1 MPKVLI
7 PLADGFEEIEALAL
21 VDILRRAEI
30 VVVLAGLQPGPV
42 VSARNVSIIPDETI
56 DNVTAAG
63 FDMIILPGGQ
73 PGADNLSKDSRIKRL
88 LNDFNSAGKIVGAIC
103 AAPIVLAGAG
113 LLSGK
118 RVTCYPSYRDKLGN
132 ALYEDTLVVSDG
144 NIITSQ
150 GPGTAITFA
159 LAVVSRLAGRH
170 VAEAIGKDLLAPD
183 AQLEREI
190 WDQRLFN
197 NTIQSLVGALEM
209 KDSYTQGHAKR
220 VTEYSL
226 CIGSKLNLH
235 VTELRDLYLGA
246 VLHDIGKIGT
256 EEHLLNKPE
265 GLNLRE
271 ETLIREH
278 PLNGTLFIV
287 GIENL
292 SHIVPTIL
300 HHHERW
306 DGTGYPGRLKGEQIP
321 LHARIV
327 SIADSF
333 DAMVS
338 ARSYR
343 PALDKETAIR
353 ELQKEKGTQ
362 FDPFLVDVF
371 IECLNDSPYEMRDF
385 SYYF

>member
-7 PLADGFEEIEALAL
+7 PLANGFEELEALAL
-21 VDILRRAEI
+21 VDVLRRAEI
-30 VVVLAGLQPGPV
+30 EVVTAGLQTGPV
-42 VSARNVSIIPDETI
+42 TSARKLALLPDTTI
-56 DNVTAAG
+56 DTVTANN

-73 PGADNLSKDSRIKRL
+73 PGADNLNSDTRIHKL
-88 LNDFNSAGKIVGAIC
+88 LLDFSATGKIIGAIC
-103 AAPIVLAGAG
+103 AAPIVLAAAG
-113 LLSGK
+113 LLQGK
-118 RVTCYPSYRDKLGN
+118 RATCYPTYRDRLDGAN
-132 ALYEDTLVVSDG
+132 YDDRQVVTDG
-144 NIITSQ
+144 TIITSQ
-150 GPGTAITFA
+150 GPGTAIAFA
-159 LAVVSRLAGRH
+159 LSIVTRLSGRH
-170 VAEAIGKDLLAPD
+170 TAEKVAQAMLIQDDNNHEV
-183 AQLEREI
+183 

-197 NTIQSLVGALEM
+197 SIIQSLVGALEL
-209 KDSYTQGHAKR
+209 KDTYTQGHAKR
-220 VTEYSL
+220 VTEFSL
-226 CIGSKLNLH
+226 SIGSKLNLSE
-235 VTELRDLYLGA
+235 TELRDLYLGA

-256 EEHLLNKPE
+256 DDDVLNKPDT
-265 GLNLRE
+265 LNRRE
-271 ETLIREH
+271 ETLVREH
-278 PLNGTLFIV
+278 PLKGTLFIV

-327 SIADSF
+327 CITDAF
-333 DAMVS
+333 DAMLS

-343 PALDKETAIR
+343 PALDKEAAIR

-371 IECLNDSPYEMRDF
+371 IECLNESPFEMKDF

>member
-30 VVVLAGLQPGPV
+30 GVVLAGLRPGQV
-42 VSARNVSIIPDETI
+42 VSAHKVGIIPDETI
-56 DNVTAAG
+56 DNVTVAG

-73 PGADNLSKDSRIKRL
+73 PGTDNLLKDFRVKRL
-88 LNDFNSAGKIVGAIC
+88 LNDFNSAGKIIGAIC
-103 AAPIVLAGAG
+103 AAPIVLAEAG
-113 LLSGK
+113 LLNGK
-118 RVTCYPSYRDKLGN
+118 RVTCYPSYSDKLGN
-132 ALYEDTLVVSDG
+132 ALYEDTPVVSDG
-144 NIITSQ
+144 NLITSQ
-150 GPGTAITFA
+150 GPGTAIAFA

-170 VAEAIGKDLLAPD
+170 EAEAIGKDLLVPD
-183 AQLEREI
+183 ARLEREI

-226 CIGSKLNLH
+226 CIGSKLNLPDS
-235 VTELRDLYLGA
+235 ELRDLYLGA

-278 PLNGTLFIV
+278 PLKGTLFIV

-306 DGTGYPGRLKGEQIP
+306 DGSGYPGRLKGEQIP

-327 SIADSF
+327 SITDSF

-338 ARSYR
+338 VRSYR
-343 PALDKETAIR
+343 PALDKDAAIR
-353 ELQKEKGTQ
+353 ELQKQKGTQ

-371 IECLNDSPYEMRDF
+371 IECLNDSPFEMKDF